1 MLTRDYFR
9 ATERALF
16 DYSNLKKQLVNRE
29 RYLECRCRGGG
40 EPVEV
45 GKSSVR
51 PMRQYQQTVV
61 EVKEHD
67 YTYMILSAK
76 LQAIND
82 AIDYLPDVLKDLVD
96 MYYFRDMSRVEVM
109 SELNIS
115 EREFF
120 RQRRRVVERVAPYV
134 VGPFGMGGD

>member
-134 VGPFGMGGD
+134 MGPFGMRDE

>member
-1 MLTRDYFR
+1 
-9 ATERALF
+9 
-16 DYSNLKKQLVNRE
+16 
-29 RYLECRCRGGG
+29 
-40 EPVEV
+40 
-45 GKSSVR
+45 
-51 PMRQYQQTVV
+51 MRQYQQTVV
-61 EVKEHD
+61 EVKERD

-82 AIDYLPDVLKDLVD
+82 AIDYLPDILKDLVD
-96 MYYFRDMSRVEVM
+96 MYYFRDMSRFEVM

-134 VGPFGMGGD
+134 VGPFGMRDE